1 MPHPRRSAASAFL
14 LVTVAVARAQG
25 DVLDQSYL
33 PAALTNG
40 LEVTASQ
47 PVTQTFTVG
56 ITGQLTRIE
65 LARIAQHRGTPT
77 QPLQVDLVTTAGG
90 VPTTTVLA
98 SVTVQPASVPS
109 SIGPLQLD
117 LRPFAVQVQQGQV
130 LGIALSS
137 NAVPGTQ
144 TYAWWGE
151 APNSTYANGQVFIQ
165 LTAPLPAWDLAF
177 QTWVAPVASTTGYG
191 AGFAGTNGVPSL
203 AASSL
208 PHLGTTPLLLLGNS
222 AGTSTFGALFFG
234 LQRANQPTPFGG
246 TALVQ
251 VAASA
256 TLSLPPAGGSLPF
269 AIPFVPAFLGTIV
282 DVQGALL
289 DAGAAQGIAFTAGLE
304 LLIGP

>member
-1 MPHPRRSAASAFL
+1 MLHRHRSAASAL
-14 LVTVAVARAQG
+14 LLAAAVARAQG
-25 DVLDQSYL
+25 DVLDQSYV

-40 LEVTASQ
+40 LEVTSSQ

-65 LARIAQHRGTPT
+65 IARIAQHRGTPT
-77 QPLQVDLVTTAGG
+77 QPLQVDLVTTAAG

-98 SVTVQPASVPS
+98 SITVQPASVS
-109 SIGPLQLD
+109 GSIGPLQLD

-151 APNSTYANGQVFIQ
+151 APGGPYAGGQVFIQ
-165 LTAPLPAWDLAF
+165 LTAALPAWDLAF
-177 QTWVAPVASTTGYG
+177 QTWVAPQASATGYG
-191 AGFAGTNGVPSL
+191 AGFPGTLGVPSL
-203 AASSL
+203 TTTLL
-208 PHLGTTPLLLLGNS
+208 PRFGTTPLLQLGNS

-269 AIPFVPAFLGTIV
+269 AIPNVPAFAGTIV
-282 DVQGALL
+282 DVQGVLL

-304 LLIGP
+304 LLIGT

>member
-1 MPHPRRSAASAFL
+1 MSRAIPSAASAL
-14 LVTVAVARAQG
+14 LFATVVAAQG
-25 DVLDQSYL
+25 DVLDQSYV
-33 PAALTNG
+33 PATLTNG

-65 LARIAQHRGTPT
+65 VARISQHRGTPT
-77 QPLQVDLVTTAGG
+77 QPLQVDLVTTSGG
-90 VPTTTVLA
+90 VPTTNVLA
-98 SVTVQPASVPS
+98 SFTVQPASVPT
-109 SIGPLQLD
+109 IAGPLQLD

-137 NAVPGTQ
+137 NAAPGTQ

-151 APNSTYANGQVFIQ
+151 APGGPYAGGQVFIQ
-165 LTAPLPAWDLAF
+165 LTAALSAWDLAF
-177 QTWVAPVASTTGYG
+177 QTWVALPASATSYG
-191 AGFAGTNGVPSL
+191 AGFPGTLGLPSL
-203 AASSL
+203 AASA
-208 PHLGTTPLLLLGNS
+208 PPRLGTVPLLQFGNS

-234 LQRANQPTPFGG
+234 LSRANLPTPFGG
-246 TALVQ
+246 TALVT

-256 TLSLPPAGGSLPF
+256 TLALPPAGGSLPF
-269 AIPFVPAFLGTIV
+269 AIPNVPAFAGTIV

-304 LLIGP
+304 LLIGS

>member
-1 MPHPRRSAASAFL
+1 MSHPRRSAASALL

-25 DVLDQSYL
+25 DVLDQSYV

-98 SVTVQPASVPS
+98 SITVQPASVPS

-117 LRPFAVQVQQGQV
+117 LRPFAVQGQQGQV

-137 NAVPGTQ
+137 NAAPGTQ

-151 APNSTYANGQVFIQ
+151 APNGPYAGGQVFIQ
-165 LTAPLPAWDLAF
+165 LTAALPAWDLAF
-177 QTWVAPVASTTGYG
+177 QTWVAPVASATGYG
-191 AGFAGTNGVPSL
+191 TGFAGANGVPSL

-222 AGTSTFGALFFG
+222 AVTSTFGALFFG
-234 LQRANQPTPFGG
+234 LQRANLPTPFGG

-256 TLSLPPAGGSLPF
+256 TLSLAPAGGSLPF
-269 AIPFVPAFLGTIV
+269 VIPFVPAFLGTIV